1 VVASIVTVLGT
12 RPEVIKLSSLLPL
25 LNLQWSHALVHTGQ
39 HYDEE
44 MVNIFFGDLNL
55 APPDYTLAVGS
66 GSHAKQI
73 ARIILGLEEIFQ
85 REKPKLVIV
94 QGDTNTTLGGA
105 LAARQLGIPVAHVEA
120 GCRSHNRQMPEEQ
133 NRVVVDHL
141 ADYLFTPDTIAT
153 ENLAREGIGSDRIFM
168 AGSTG
173 VDACLRN
180 WGYAA
185 TQPILDDLSV
195 GPRTYGLVTVHRAAN
210 TVPEVLAGILAAL
223 NEIAER
229 LPLVFPMHPRTRAVF
244 DASGLADGLHPDIHL
259 LPPLGY
265 LDSLALIGNALVVLT
280 DSGGVQEETAALRI
294 PTLIVREET
303 EWQAYVNAGTHRLV
317 GTKPETI
324 VPQFQALLRDGSL
337 DAMPMH
343 ALPAAAGAAERI
355 TAILGTILPYD
366 QPIQLP
372 VKRSSALEHTV

>member
-1 VVASIVTVLGT
+1 VASIVTVLGT

-25 LNLQWSHALVHTGQ
+25 LNRRWSHALVHTGQ

-44 MVNIFFGDLNL
+44 MVNVFFHDLKL
-55 APPDYTLAVGS
+55 APPDYALTVGS
-66 GSHAKQI
+66 GSHAKQS
-73 ARIILGLEEIFQ
+73 AQIILGLEEILRQ
-85 REKPKLVIV
+85 EEARLVIV

-133 NRVVVDHL
+133 NRIVVDHI

-153 ENLAREGIGSDRIFM
+153 ENLLREGIAADRIFM
-168 AGSTG
+168 TGSTG
-173 VDACLRN
+173 IDACLRN
-180 WGYAA
+180 WGYAT
-185 TQPILDDLSV
+185 TQPILDQMETER
-195 GPRTYGLVTVHRAAN
+195 RTYGLVTVHRAAN
-210 TVPEVLAGILAAL
+210 TVPEVLPGIFAAL
-223 NEIAER
+223 NAVAEH

-244 DASGLADGLHPDIHL
+244 DALGLAEGLHPDIHL

-294 PTLIVREET
+294 PTLILREET

-317 GTKPETI
+317 GTTPETI
-324 VPQFQALLRDGSL
+324 VPQFHALLRDGSL
-337 DAMPMH
+337 DVMPLR
-343 ALPAAAGAAERI
+343 ALPAAAGASEHIA
-355 TAILGTILPYD
+355 AILAKILPYD
-366 QPIQLP
+366 QPIRLP
-372 VKRSSALEHTV
+372 VTHRSASEHTA

>member
-1 VVASIVTVLGT
+1 MASIVTVLGT
-12 RPEVIKLSSLLPL
+12 RPEVIKLSSLLPQ
-25 LNLQWSHALVHTGQ
+25 LNRQWSHALVHTGQ
-39 HYDEE
+39 HYDDE
-44 MVNIFFGDLNL
+44 MVNIFFRDLNL
-55 APPDYTLAVGS
+55 APPDYSLAVGS

-73 ARIILGLEEIFQ
+73 AHIILDLEEIFQ
-85 REKPKLVIV
+85 REEAKLVIV

-105 LAARQLGIPVAHVEA
+105 LAARQLGIPLAHVEA

-133 NRVVVDHL
+133 NRIVVDHL

-153 ENLAREGIGSDRIFM
+153 ENLLREGVGADRIFM
-168 AGSTG
+168 TGSTG

-180 WGYAA
+180 WGYAT
-185 TQPILDDLSV
+185 TQPILDQL
-195 GPRTYGLVTVHRAAN
+195 GARPRTYGLVTVHRAAN
-210 TVPEVLAGILAAL
+210 TVPDVLAGIFAAL

-229 LPLVFPMHPRTRAVF
+229 LPLIFPMHPRTRAVF
-244 DASGLADGLHPDIHL
+244 NTFGLAESLHPSIYL

-294 PTLIVREET
+294 PTLILREET

-317 GTKPETI
+317 GMKPETI
-324 VPQFQALLRDGSL
+324 VPQFHALFRDGSL
-337 DAMPMH
+337 DVKPMH

-355 TAILGTILPYD
+355 TAILATMLPYD
-366 QPIQLP
+366 QPAQLS
-372 VKRSSALEHTV
+372 VTHHSASEHTA

>member
-1 VVASIVTVLGT
+1 MASIVTVLGT

-25 LNLQWSHALVHTGQ
+25 LNDRWSHALVHTGQ

-44 MVNIFFGDLNL
+44 MVDVFFHDLKL
-55 APPDYTLAVGS
+55 APPDYALAVGS

-73 ARIILGLEEIFQ
+73 AQIILGLEEIFR
-85 REKPKLVIV
+85 REEAKLVIV

-133 NRVVVDHL
+133 NRIVVDHL
-141 ADYLFTPDTIAT
+141 ADYLFTPDAIAT
-153 ENLAREGIGSDRIFM
+153 EHLLREGIATDRIFM
-168 AGSTG
+168 TGSTG

-180 WGYAA
+180 WGYAT
-185 TQPILDDLSV
+185 TQPVLDHLNIE
-195 GPRTYGLVTVHRAAN
+195 RRAYGLVTVHRAAN
-210 TVPEVLAGILAAL
+210 TVPEVLPGIFAAL
-223 NEIAER
+223 NEIAGQ

-244 DASGLADGLHPDIHL
+244 DALGLADGLHPDIHL

-294 PTLIVREET
+294 PTLILREET

-317 GTKPETI
+317 GMKPETI
-324 VPQFQALLRDGSL
+324 VPHFHALLRDGSL
-337 DAMPMH
+337 DATPLH
-343 ALPAAAGAAERI
+343 ALPASAGAAGRI
-355 TAILGTILPYD
+355 AAILATILPYD
-366 QPIQLP
+366 QPIRLP
-372 VKRSSALEHTV
+372 VTPRPASEHTA

>member
-1 VVASIVTVLGT
+1 MASIVTVLGT

-25 LNLQWSHALVHTGQ
+25 LTRQWSHALVHTGQ

-44 MVNIFFGDLNL
+44 MVNIFFSDLNL
-55 APPDYTLAVGS
+55 APPDYSLGVGS

-73 ARIILGLEEIFQ
+73 AQIIIGLEEIFQ
-85 REKPKLVIV
+85 REEPKLVIV

-105 LAARQLGIPVAHVEA
+105 LAARQLGIPVVHVEA

-133 NRVVVDHL
+133 NRIVVDHL

-153 ENLAREGIGSDRIFM
+153 ENLFREGIGADHLYM
-168 AGSTG
+168 VGSTG

-185 TQPILDDLSV
+185 TQPILDELSV
-195 GPRTYGLVTVHRAAN
+195 EPHTYGLVTVHRAAN
-210 TVPEVLAGILAAL
+210 TVPDVLAGIFAAL
-223 NEIAER
+223 NEIAEQ
-229 LPLVFPMHPRTRAVF
+229 LPLIFPMHPRTRAAF
-244 DASGLADGLHPDIHL
+244 DALGLADSLHPDIHL

-324 VPQFQALLRDGSL
+324 VPQFHALLRDGSL
-337 DAMPMH
+337 DAMPLH

-355 TAILGTILPYD
+355 MAILATILPYD
-366 QPIQLP
+366 YPIQLP
-372 VKRSSALEHTV
+372 VTRHSASEHTA

>member
-1 VVASIVTVLGT
+1 MASIVTVLGT

-44 MVNIFFGDLNL
+44 MVNVFFSDLNL
-55 APPDYTLAVGS
+55 AQPDYTLAVGS

-73 ARIILGLEEIFQ
+73 ARIILGLEEIFR
-85 REKPKLVIV
+85 REEAKLVIV

-133 NRVVVDHL
+133 NRIVVDHL

-153 ENLAREGIGSDRIFM
+153 ENLAREGIGADRIFM

-185 TQPILDDLSV
+185 TQPILDDLRV

-210 TVPEVLAGILAAL
+210 TVPDVLAGIFAAL

-244 DASGLADGLHPDIHL
+244 EASGLADGLHPDIHL

-324 VPQFQALLRDGSL
+324 VPQFHALLRDGL
-337 DAMPMH
+337 REAMPMH

-372 VKRSSALEHTV
+372 VTRSSALEHTV